1 MGLLRLFLIKTSPS
15 NMRIFTSAEDDPGK
29 KRQVSNPTPATA
41 AESSNPRTSEPHTS
55 LPKLPGKK
63 KSDERPSKEVPEE
76 RTAAQ
81 IRPTSQGARSKQ
93 RNSIV
98 TESAHESTVS
108 QGGYSSVLFNHV
120 NILSFGF
127 LNINFTVRRLQQGTL
142 IPLFCSRPNFLDLL
156 ARKRLLRLPMSVLCF
171 LLWNKALLK

>member
-1 MGLLRLFLIKTSPS
+1 MGLLRLFLMKTAPS
-15 NMRIFTSAEDDPGK
+15 NMRIFISAEDDPGK

-41 AESSNPRTSEPHTS
+41 AESTNPRTSEPHTS

-63 KSDERPSKEVPEE
+63 KSEERPSKEVPEE

-93 RNSIV
+93 GNSIA

-108 QGGYSSVLFNHV
+108 PGGYSSVLFNRV

-127 LNINFTVRRLQQGTL
+127 LLTLQ
-142 IPLFCSRPNFLDLL
+142 
-156 ARKRLLRLPMSVLCF
+156 
-171 LLWNKALLK
+171 